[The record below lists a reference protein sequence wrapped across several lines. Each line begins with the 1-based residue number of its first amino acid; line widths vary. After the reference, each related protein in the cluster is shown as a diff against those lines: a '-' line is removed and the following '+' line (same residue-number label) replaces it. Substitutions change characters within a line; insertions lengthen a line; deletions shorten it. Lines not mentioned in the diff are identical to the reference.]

1 MRIFVSHFVAALLMF
16 CCVSGSFGADVQT
29 IQNSI
34 ATKFA
39 QSSKGVLKS
48 VELKASDIK
57 VVASKGGIGD
67 ESDIVIDTAVALN
80 RVNNNIRN
88 WKNVSVSVGN
98 RIFSFTRQD
107 FDDFRSGKINDQQFL
122 KRLDGK

>member
-1 MRIFVSHFVAALLMF
+1 MF
-16 CCVSGSFGADVQT
+16 CCVSVSFGSDVQT
-29 IQNSI
+29 IQNAI
-34 ATKFA
+34 ATKFG

-67 ESDIVIDTAVALN
+67 ERDIVIDTAVALN
-80 RVNNNIRN
+80 RVNNNISN
-88 WKNVSVSVGN
+88 WKNVSVSVDN
-98 RIFSFTRQD
+98 RIFSFKRQD
-107 FDDFRSGKINDQQFL
+107 FDNFRSGKINDQQFL

>member
-1 MRIFVSHFVAALLMF
+1 MRISVGHFVGALLMF
-16 CCVSGSFGADVQT
+16 CCVSVSFGSDVQT
-29 IQNSI
+29 IQNAI
-34 ATKFA
+34 ATKFG

-67 ESDIVIDTAVALN
+67 ERDIVIDTAVALN
-80 RVNNNIRN
+80 RVNNNISN
-88 WKNVSVSVGN
+88 WKNVSVSVDN
-98 RIFSFTRQD
+98 RIFSFKRED
-107 FDDFRSGKINDQQFL
+107 FDNFRSGKINDQQFL